1 MYNLFIWLLDA
12 GSERK
17 TCHCSRSCWDVSYQP
32 WELRAVHYKLIHM
45 KAEWLRKE
53 KKECMLCADN
63 ISKNKFE
70 HNAAKKLGTMQE
82 AVKNKCL
89 VPVFVK

>member
-1 MYNLFIWLLDA
+1 
-12 GSERK
+12 
-17 TCHCSRSCWDVSYQP
+17 
-32 WELRAVHYKLIHM
+32 M